1 MNKKYMKMIDNE
13 MNELNYDSGY
23 QVKYS
28 NYACGRTTD
37 ADKIG
42 LIAHL
47 SIMDNA
53 TDASLSGIREFVVL
67 TPLDAIG
74 GNDYDENTI
83 HVIGMKHYPTLKE
96 ALKAHLNMGKADYGW
111 PEEARRGIYSWEK
124 KAWLTTENLEEQF
137 LGRDIEQEE

>member
-42 LIAHL
+42 QITHL
-47 SIMDNA
+47 SIMDNV
-53 TDASLSGIREFVVL
+53 GGVNEFVVL

-74 GNDYDENTI
+74 GNDYDEDTI

-96 ALKAHLNMGKADYGW
+96 ALKAHLNTNKAHYGW

-137 LGRDIEQEE
+137 LGRDIEQEELTWS